1 MAAGILARQALQ
13 ALRARQ
19 SVQAGQASLV
29 LRNQWQAFSSHP
41 TSSKFKDDEEK
52 EKLATEIAKEWSAV
66 FERSINMLFLTEMVR
81 GLMLTLKYFFE
92 EESYILIVLLCL
104 PQINYPF
111 EKGPLSPRF
120 RGEHA
125 LRRCVL
131 LASFVKRHDNDMTK
145 CIYCGFC
152 QEACPVDAIVEGPN
166 FECATETHEKMEI
179 VGRLRSQKTCDQ
191 GASLSLNSCC
201 LA

>member
-41 TSSKFKDDEEK
+41 ASSKFKDDEEK

-92 EESYILIVLLCL
+92 EESYNKL
-104 PQINYPF
+104 PFCEGSF
-111 EKGPLSPRF
+111 EPPLS
-120 RGEHA
+120 
-125 LRRCVL
+125 RRACSPSL
-131 LASFVKRHDNDMTK
+131 
-145 CIYCGFC
+145 CIACKLC
-152 QEACPVDAIVEGPN
+152 EAVC
-166 FECATETHEKMEI
+166 F
-179 VGRLRSQKTCDQ
+179 
-191 GASLSLNSCC
+191 
-201 LA
+201 